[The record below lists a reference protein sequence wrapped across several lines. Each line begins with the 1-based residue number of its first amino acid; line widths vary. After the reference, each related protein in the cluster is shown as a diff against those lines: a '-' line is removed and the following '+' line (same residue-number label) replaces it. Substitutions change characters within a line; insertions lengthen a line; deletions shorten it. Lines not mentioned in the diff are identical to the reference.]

1 MKMGAAAPI
10 INQVEMDAQE
20 NFTPAQIQRFKDDPA
35 FYDLFTRT
43 LDLDSNLKFALSL
56 VEGSPQ
62 QRWAAQKCREYMMAM
77 LGGDPALC
85 AALIPEFPIGC
96 RRLTPAPGY
105 LEAVR
110 DPKVEVVTVGISR
123 FVRGGIELASGEVLE
138 VDAVICATG
147 FDRSFRPPFPIHGRK
162 GNLQD
167 VLRVEPPTSY
177 MSVGIAGMPNYFS
190 ESLSRGLKRNGTG
203 GRWGVS
209 VVVRREVLLTAAPRV
224 PRPARADC
232 ARRHLQAQRGHR
244 VVHRARHP

>member
-1 MKMGAAAPI
+1 MTGVKKLYHTIRTPTWIIPPRVATMKMGAAAPV
-10 INQVEMDAQE
+10 INQVEMDAHE

-35 FYDLFTRT
+35 FYDVFIRT
-43 LDLDSNLKFALSL
+43 LDLDSNVKFALSL

-62 QRWAAQKCREYMMAM
+62 QRWAAEKCREYMTAM

-85 AALIPEFPIGC
+85 GALIPEFPIGC

-110 DPKVEVVTVGISR
+110 GPKVEVVTTGISR
-123 FVRGGIELASGEVLE
+123 FVRGGIELVGGEVLE

-147 FDRSFRPPFPIHGRK
+147 FDRSFQPPFPIHGRK

-167 VLRVEPPTSY
+167 VLRVEAPTSY

-190 ESLSRGLKRNGTG
+190 ESLPRFEREKNGTG
-203 GRWGVS
+203 GGGVL
-209 VVVRREVLLTAAPRV
+209 VVV
-224 PRPARADC
+224 
-232 ARRHLQAQRGHR
+232 
-244 VVHRARHP
+244 